1 MLQLLKNIFG
11 IKANIDFGVL
21 ISKGAVIIDVRTV
34 REFQS
39 GHLKYSKN
47 IPLDKLVVNISKL
60 NKTKPII
67 FCCATGARSRVATHI
82 IKSKGFN
89 EVYNGGRWTSLKK
102 YEYQF

>member
-11 IKANIDFGVL
+11 IKPNIDFGEL
-21 ISKGAVIIDVRTV
+21 NSQGATIIDVRTA

-67 FCCATGARSRVATHI
+67 FCCASGARSRVATNI
-82 IKSKGFN
+82 IKSKGFID
-89 EVYNGGRWTSLKK
+89 VYNGGRWTSLKK
-102 YEYQF
+102 YENQS